1 MFTVKQIRVDMNLS
15 QPEMAKKLGMHVNTY
30 RNKENGLVRW
40 TLDEASMLSRLC
52 GKEISE
58 IKF

>member
-1 MFTVKQIRVDMNLS
+1 MNLS